1 MDGQKYADA
10 LMAHS
15 HAMDVRAI
23 AREAVFEYFTSKSGA
38 VEPDD
43 PEFARLQMKVEEAQK
58 ALDAAF
64 SEVKRCVQTSAAS

>member
-15 HAMDVRAI
+15 HAMDVRAL
-23 AREAVFEYFTSKSGA
+23 AREAVFEYFILKGGV

-43 PEFARLQMKVEEAQK
+43 PEFARLQMKVEEAQQT
-58 ALDAAF
+58 LDAAL
-64 SEVKRCVQTSAAS
+64 SEVKRCGQTS